1 MVEACK
7 TQKGKS
13 GSESTEAIPKGVSSP
28 AKSSRISKSYSPNL
42 SMNFSPPG
50 SRSATSSSRW
60 HDYIGANKIWKR
72 LRWPRNCPGA
82 KMCLSSKKN
91 NEGAYWLLFG
101 SGAYY
106 ETDKE
111 FEARLQA
118 EQDCKEA
125 EQVGE
130 ERARKEFGKT
140 YQLIGESAERMF
152 RTLSI
157 EERLDAMIDKCV
169 KRLLTLRGVKSMI
182 AEPPSRSANGPKL
195 LGACQSAA

>member
-1 MVEACK
+1 MVKRVKHKKAN
-7 TQKGKS
+7 
-13 GSESTEAIPKGVSSP
+13 P
-28 AKSSRISKSYSPNL
+28 ALKHGGYSKRCVLPGEKLADFEKVFGELVDEFQPAGFAERDVVFNMARLYWRKQNL
-42 SMNFSPPG
+42 ETFEVAQELSWRQSMFIEQEKQRRG
-50 SRSATSSSRW
+50 LLVIIREQ
-60 HDYIGANKIWKR
+60 R
-72 LRWPRNCPGA
+72 L
-82 KMCLSSKKN
+82 L
-91 NEGAYWLLFG
+91 
-101 SGAYY
+101 

-130 ERARKEFGKT
+130 DRARKEFGKT

-195 LGACQSAA
+195 LGACQNAA

>member
-1 MVEACK
+1 MVERVKRKKANPALKHGGYSKRCVLPGEK
-7 TQKGKS
+7 LSDFEKLFAGLVDEFQPAGVAERDVVFTMARLFWRKQNLETFEVAQELSWRQNVFIEQEKQRRGLLVIRRER
-13 GSESTEAIPKGVSSP
+13 GLYES
-28 AKSSRISKSYSPNL
+28 
-42 SMNFSPPG
+42 
-50 SRSATSSSRW
+50 
-60 HDYIGANKIWKR
+60 
-72 LRWPRNCPGA
+72 
-82 KMCLSSKKN
+82 
-91 NEGAYWLLFG
+91 
-101 SGAYY
+101 
-106 ETDKE
+106 DKE

-140 YQLIGESAERMF
+140 YQLIGVSAKRTF

-182 AEPPSRSANGPKL
+182 AEPTSRPANGPKL
-195 LGACQSAA
+195 LGSRQSAA